1 MPGRTPLVG
10 WLKGYMV
17 PELLEIQVD
26 DKLME
31 QRPEIYGGM
40 KHFLKT
46 TYDRVEEHT
55 VVSVTWGDFG

>member
-17 PELLEIQVD
+17 PELLEIEVC

-31 QRPEIYGGM
+31 QRPEVYGGM
-40 KHFLKT
+40 RHFLKK
-46 TYDRVEEHT
+46 TYDRVEE
-55 VVSVTWGDFG
+55 